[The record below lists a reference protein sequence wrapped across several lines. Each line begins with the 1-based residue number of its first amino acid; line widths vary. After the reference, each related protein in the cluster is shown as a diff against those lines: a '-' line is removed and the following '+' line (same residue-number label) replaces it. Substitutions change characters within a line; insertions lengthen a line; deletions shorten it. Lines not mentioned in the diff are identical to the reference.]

1 VLDEGSCSMK
11 AMIDFDTAPIFAI
24 PMVDGPGVHEGMLIE
39 GPQGW
44 GEFSPPP
51 GCDDAEASR
60 WLTAAVEG
68 GTVGWP
74 DPRRGRIPIAVTV
87 PAVDPS
93 TARRAVEGSGCL
105 TADVAVGSDDLTED
119 AERVRAVRDALGP
132 GGRIQLSA
140 NGSWNVEDAV
150 RAVAVLVEAAGG
162 VEFVADPCRHADELT
177 VVRSRVEVPIA
188 AEASFAGAVDVVIL
202 RSGPLGGVRRALR
215 VAERLELPC
224 VVASSGETSIGLAA
238 GLALAGALAELP
250 YACALGTVPLLTG
263 DLVVP
268 GRSLRPVDG
277 HLPVAPTPAA
287 PSVELLRQFEITDAR
302 RVEGWRRRLQSARV
316 TA

>member
-1 VLDEGSCSMK
+1 MK
-11 AMIDFDTAPIFAI
+11 AMIDFDAAPIFGI
-24 PMVDGPGVHEGMLIE
+24 PMADGSGVHEGMLIE

-44 GEFSPPP
+44 GEFSPLLA
-51 GCDDAEASR
+51 CADDEASR

-74 DPRRGRIPIAVTV
+74 DSRRGRVPIAVV
-87 PAVDPS
+87 VGAVDPS
-93 TARRAVEGSGCL
+93 SARRVVEASGCL
-105 TADVAVGSDDLTED
+105 AADVAVGTGSLAAD
-119 AERVRAVRDALGP
+119 ADRVAAVRDAFGP
-132 GGRIQLSA
+132 QGRIRLSG
-140 NGSWNVEDAV
+140 NGTWGVDA
-150 RAVAVLVEAAGG
+150 AVSAIAVLVDAAGG
-162 VEFVADPCRHADELT
+162 VDFVADPCGSAAELGAL
-177 VVRSRVEVPIA
+177 RGRVEVPIA
-188 AEASFAGAVDVVIL
+188 SGPSCAGVVDVVVL

-238 GLALAGALAELP
+238 GLALAGALPELR
-250 YACALGTVPLLTG
+250 YACALGTVSELTG
-263 DLVVP
+263 DLVAP

-287 PSVELLRQFEITDAR
+287 PSADLLRQYAITDSDRADL
-302 RVEGWRRRLQSARV
+302 WRRRLRAARG